1 MNIKQL
7 KLFSYIF
14 LLLGAGLIL
23 LNLLSPQTS
32 FSLNGLYYLFLGL
45 GYLMAERI
53 SKKTW
58 LQFLLFLPVLLGFV
72 LIILQDLGKLPLTI
86 DLEATTLCIYACLM
100 AVICEKARGK
110 KDDKK
115 G

>member
-23 LNLLSPQTS
+23 LNLLPPQTS

-45 GYLMAERI
+45 GYLMVEQMT
-53 SKKTW
+53 KKTW
-58 LQFLLFLPVLLGFV
+58 LQFLFFLPILLGFV
-72 LIILQDLGKLPLTI
+72 LIILQDLGKLPLMI
-86 DLEATTLCIYACLM
+86 DLEATTLCICACLM
-100 AVICEKARGK
+100 GLIYEKARGK